1 MTNII
6 YLRYWLKEWLS
17 YSWNSL
23 TIILQSWKPTK
34 KIQVQCYGPKIATR
48 IQKSPRPS
56 MNLPWPARQWS
67 QWCRWSLVSSWRPRY
82 VPWCAVHPRCWCT
95 TGRSERT
102 ARDQGSHSPGP
113 MCKKSRGMGWKRWF
127 FWKRSMWYGWNHR
140 FTSRKTSSNTK

>member
-23 TIILQSWKPTK
+23 TKILQSWKPTK

-48 IQKSPRPS
+48 IQKKSSTIHESTLTCTS
-56 MNLPWPARQWS
+56 MEPMM
-67 QWCRWSLVSSWRPRY
+67 SLKFGVVMAAQD

-102 ARDQGSHSPGP
+102 AQDQGSHSPGP